1 MSKQFRVL
9 SIAVI
14 AVIFVTV
21 GCGDNPRQPR
31 EEAERERAAEQAH
44 HNVQRGNFADSRNG
58 QTYRTLKIG
67 NKIWM
72 TENLNFK
79 TDNSW
84 CYGNDES
91 NCQKYGRL
99 YDWNAAMKACPSGWR
114 LPTDE
119 DWDDLVEVAGGKVAG
134 KKLKSKTDWDGT
146 DDFGFSALPGGNRYT
161 VGGFDDV
168 GGGGYWW
175 SATEYGSGGA
185 YSWGMYSGDENVDKS
200 WDGKSYGFS
209 VRCLQE

>member
-21 GCGDNPRQPR
+21 GSGANPRQPR
-31 EEAERERAAEQAH
+31 EEAERERAAEQPRR
-44 HNVQRGNFADSRNG
+44 NVQHGNFADSRNG
-58 QTYRTLKIG
+58 QTYRTVKIG
-67 NKIWM
+67 NKTWM

-99 YDWNAAMKACPSGWR
+99 YTWDAAMKVCPSGWR
-114 LPTDE
+114 LPTRE
-119 DWDDLVEVAGGKVAG
+119 DWNDLVEFAGGKVAG
-134 KKLKSKTDWDGT
+134 KELKSKTDWNGT
-146 DDFGFSALPGGNRYT
+146 DDFGFSALPGGRRRTGGSFLN
-161 VGGFDDV
+161 VGGHGF
-168 GGGGYWW
+168 WW
-175 SATEYGSGGA
+175 SATEYGSGYA
-185 YSWGMYSGDENVDKS
+185 YYRLMHSGLEDVYEGWDLKS
-200 WDGKSYGFS
+200 GGYS
-209 VRCLQE
+209 VRCLQD